1 MKAEQKHIF
10 TFNDILMTASD
21 IMRWVYEVEARGEL
35 SEQEK
40 REDQQMLCRV
50 GRTFSDNREPYED
63 TEARNYSRSERL
75 RLLGERLV
83 DF

>member
-10 TFNDILMTASD
+10 TFDDILMTASD
-21 IMRWVYEVEARGEL
+21 IIRWVYEIEAGEEL

-40 REDQQMLCRV
+40 KEHQQMFCRV

-63 TEARNYSRSERL
+63 AEARNYSRSERL